1 MLLFYF
7 TLLLGINTQAPAANV
22 GGVWT
27 LNREASDMPR
37 EIGFNAPWLQQGARG
52 AGGSTGGN
60 QSGSTGGGRGGRRGG
75 GGGGGGGGV
84 SGSPFGAPSESYDD
98 ARRVQF
104 LTGEARSP
112 AMRITIVD
120 TPTAI
125 TITNELGQSRTLH
138 PTGRD
143 EEVEVGGVPLIVS
156 TKQDA
161 SALVVTYI
169 VGKERQVRY
178 TYTPSASPAQLVVD
192 VQFLE
197 HGSGDKARLVY
208 EPGIATETTG
218 AATATG
224 PKPAAG
230 TPASQPAAPMPAGTD
245 TRPGAELRGLKE
257 IGVLV
262 EDLGPQAQSCGL
274 THDAIES
281 AVAKRLGDAGFTVR
295 RNSDEDTYLYVNIQ
309 TSTVAGGVCVSRY
322 DAFLYTQGTATL
334 TYREQPVLVQI
345 SLMHRGGI
353 GTSAPSGHA
362 SAVTRALENYV
373 DVMVTQV
380 RDANK

>member
-7 TLLLGINTQAPAANV
+7 TLLLGAGLQAPAPNV

-27 LNREASDMPR
+27 LNRLASNTPR
-37 EIGFNAPWLQQGARG
+37 EIGFNAPWLEQGARG
-52 AGGSTGGN
+52 ASGSTGGN
-60 QSGSTGGGRGGRRGG
+60 QSGSSGGRGRRGG
-75 GGGGGGGGV
+75 GGGGGGA
-84 SGSPFGAPSESYDD
+84 SGSPFGAPSESYDE

-104 LTGEARSP
+104 LTGEARNP

-120 TPTAI
+120 TPAAI

-143 EEVEVGGVPLIVS
+143 EEVEVGGVPLSIS
-156 TKQDA
+156 TRRDA
-161 SALVVTYI
+161 NALVVTYI
-169 VGKERQVRY
+169 VDKDRQVRY
-178 TYTPSASPAQLVVD
+178 TYTPSAAPAQLVVD
-192 VQFLE
+192 VQFVE

-208 EPGIATETTG
+208 EPGIATTDTY
-218 AATATG
+218 ATPTSSAPPSG
-224 PKPAAG
+224 G
-230 TPASQPAAPMPAGTD
+230 MPASQPAAPMPTGTD
-245 TRPGAELRGLKE
+245 TRPGAELRGLKQ

-274 THDAIES
+274 SHDAIES
-281 AVAKRLGDAGFTVR
+281 ALTKRLSDAGFTVR

-309 TSTVAGGVCVSRY
+309 TSTIAGGVCVSRY
-322 DAFLYTQGTATL
+322 DGFLYTHAAATL
-334 TYREQPVLVQI
+334 SYREQPVLVQV

-373 DVMVTQV
+373 DVMVTQI